1 MFGGFLKSDR
11 VAKGTRGSSGR
22 ALAGRQ
28 LRAFVFTLF
37 IITLVLQFY
46 TMLGARIIKDI
57 DGAVVQREETH
68 DIMGRLES
76 QDPSLL
82 KTADADI
89 AEKSIAYAQL
99 RWKLQAIDRQQ
110 NEAFTSLY
118 QWNALWAA
126 PVGWLHTDGS
136 FALWGADTHDASN
149 PGRIHY
155 GTETIA
161 RTLLDVLQGMI
172 LPMLY
177 AALGAWVR
185 LIRERRSEALAGA
198 SATACI
204 DVREPLMLGAI
215 IGSVLGFFYSA
226 DVLGAHVKTIPLM
239 GLSFFAGYSI
249 DWLFSRLDRLASGKT
264 DDDQMAEKTETP
276 AATASPATPYS
287 VALR

>member
-1 MFGGFLKSDR
+1 MFGKRLNSDR
-11 VAKGTRGSSGR
+11 TAKQMHGGEDQP
-22 ALAGRQ
+22 LKCRQ

-37 IITLVLQFY
+37 IFTLTVQFY
-46 TMLGARIIKDI
+46 AMLGARILKDI
-57 DGAVVQREETH
+57 DGAAGQRAETH

-82 KTADADI
+82 KTTDADI

-99 RWKLQAIDRQQ
+99 RWKLKAIDRQQ

-126 PVGWLHTDGS
+126 PVGWLHSQG
-136 FALWGADTHDASN
+136 AAGLWGADSADSGN

-177 AALGAWVR
+177 ASLGAWVR
-185 LIRERRSEALAGA
+185 LIRERRNLALAGDT
-198 SATACI
+198 SAAAAI

-215 IGSVLGFFYSA
+215 VGSVLGFFHTA
-226 DVLGAHVKTIPLM
+226 DVLGAQVKTIPLI
-239 GLSFFAGYSI
+239 GLSFLAGYSI
-249 DWLFSRLDRLASGKT
+249 DWLFGRLDRLAAGKAS
-264 DDDQMAEKTETP
+264 DDARQGKAET
-276 AATASPATPYS
+276 PATPYPLA
-287 VALR
+287 VR